1 MTTIFI
7 IYITI
12 ISTILL
18 LLLLFLF
25 SLIKAFITIKKQ
37 PKMKKNNTYEEYLIN
52 VGDVL
57 NLKEMNHQIKIVNI
71 NDDDVKVIN
80 INDDNQKVYTL
91 KKSILYTYYHKKTL

>member
-1 MTTIFI
+1 
-7 IYITI
+7 
-12 ISTILL
+12 
-18 LLLLFLF
+18 
-25 SLIKAFITIKKQ
+25 
-37 PKMKKNNTYEEYLIN
+37 MKKNNTYEEYLIN